1 MKSSLQLNP
10 SSVSAVRVLLKKY
23 GYDSLSYFSLQDNR
37 KYFFSS
43 SGRSFLSYKI
53 WKNVALISADPI
65 GPIEETE
72 KLLKEFIYFTKGAKL
87 KTCFIGLAARNRMIV
102 KKLQF
107 KTVKVGEEAIMQLSY
122 FNKQYLRKKVR
133 RAEKY
138 VQRLGITCLIFSR
151 AQIPQQYLKQIEEI
165 SAEWLQQKGNKERGF
180 SMSLGRIPSTLD
192 ADCEFILAIQENTVL
207 GYLSMVPIY
216 GRNSWSLD
224 AMRKRKNT
232 PNGLME
238 FLILQALD
246 YYKQKKSEI
255 VSLNFATFMNSQ
267 KEYGKI
273 KRAFLSCFFTPLSA
287 WYKCRSLYAF
297 NNKFLPQWQSRYIAV
312 EGLRFIP
319 LFIVA
324 IAIAELGNLS

>member
-1 MKSSLQLNP
+1 MKPLQTSPHTL
-10 SSVSAVRVLLKKY
+10 SAVRILLKKY

-43 SGRSFLSYKI
+43 TGRSFLSYRI
-53 WKNVALISADPI
+53 WKNVALVSADPI

-72 KLLKEFIYFTKGAKL
+72 KLLKEFIYFTKGANL
-87 KTCFIGLAARNRMIV
+87 KTCFIGLHANNRLIL
-102 KKLQF
+102 KKLHY
-107 KTVKVGEEAIMQLSY
+107 KTVKVGEEAIMHLSQ
-122 FNKQYLRKKVR
+122 FNKQYLKKKVR

-138 VQRLGITCLIFSR
+138 VQKLGITCQIFSR
-151 AQIPQQYLKQIEEI
+151 ANIPQNYLSQIEEI
-165 SAEWLQQKGNKERGF
+165 SCEWLQQKGNRERGF
-180 SMSLGRIPSTLD
+180 SMSLGRIPALYDS
-192 ADCEFILAIQENTVL
+192 DCEFILAIQDSTIL

-273 KRAFLSCFFTPLSA
+273 KRTMLSCFFTPLA
-287 WYKCRSLYAF
+287 YMYKCSSLYSF

-319 LFIVA
+319 LFLFA
-324 IAIAELGNLS
+324 IATAELGNLS